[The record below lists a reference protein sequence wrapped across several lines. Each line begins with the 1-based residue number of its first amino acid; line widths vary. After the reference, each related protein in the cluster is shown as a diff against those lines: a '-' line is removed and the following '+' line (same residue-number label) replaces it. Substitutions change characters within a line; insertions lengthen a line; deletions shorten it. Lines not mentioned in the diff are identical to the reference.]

1 VGKQRTG
8 DDLDLLIGAIRSFEW
23 FWEAD
28 GTMPALDAF
37 EEIPTGDQDAI
48 VATFRHWS
56 DLPHGRRISETR
68 VNEEHDNPKILAAK
82 AGKHRFTVFHAGD
95 DAWIVHGYYAKRKA
109 KLDKAGRTAVE
120 LAVKAK
126 DDYKERVKRGV
137 YYERT

>member
-28 GTMPALDAF
+28 GTMPALDVF
-37 EEIPTGDQDAI
+37 EGLASDDQDAL
-48 VATFRHWS
+48 VATFRHWG

-68 VNEEHDNPKILAAK
+68 VNEEHDDPKILAAK
-82 AGKHRFTVFHAGD
+82 AGKHRFTVFHAGND
-95 DAWIVHGYYAKRKA
+95 VWIVHGYYAKRQA
-109 KLDKAGRTAVE
+109 KLDKIGRAAVE
-120 LAVKAK
+120 RAIKAK
-126 DDYKERVKRGV
+126 NDYEERVKRGV